1 MSVHVKSG
9 QESFCFINRRKEQLA
24 IWVVPQEMIPL
35 SQWKCKNFRWDRGF
49 LFLRATGQGR
59 SFTDIRRY
67 HLRRNVNAET

>member
-9 QESFCFINRRKEQLA
+9 QESFYLFYKKRLA
-24 IWVVPQEMIPL
+24 IWVVPQEMVPL